1 MKAYFLVIVVI
12 VTFGGHFGHAEIRI
26 PKAARKYKTKISH
39 WDTGLLFA
47 YDYSKYHHGRLGP
60 VCQGSRDFTIN
71 QAFGKVSCNENGFK
85 ELDFIGNI
93 DQYKEFIKTD
103 SSVLKDSFWSDQLI
117 DNNIL
122 QCLPEFRLGGAKC
135 KGDEKKIDDC
145 FVIDYLESG
154 GNCLTT
160 SSVFIKC
167 SGYKYPGSIQLGFQQ
182 SQMVRTCSSCG
193 ETILGAQEAFVCAPN
208 EEYTDDELSPTSQDA
223 KYVCFGEPWLNIQN
237 CEKCNL
243 TDDYAY
249 NADYYDSSDTSDDSS
264 YYYTFDSADVPADA
278 DFRSPVPQ
286 SGRPESE
293 SDQTRGSKE
302 PKRRRK
308 SDKKLKLDD
317 NVENC
322 SWNLDPKHYCPIELP
337 KKLKKQFCD
346 LSNDQHSFGSTPSK
360 PEAGST
366 KPEVGST
373 KPQNGSTE
381 PDVATKSPV
390 LDIEQASISD
400 ETVVSPEENSTKI
413 LLLSA
418 CIFTLLLI

>member
-1 MKAYFLVIVVI
+1 MIAYFLVILVI
-12 VTFGGHFGHAEIRI
+12 LTFEGYFGHAEIRI

-71 QAFGKVSCNENGFK
+71 EAFGKVSCNENGFK

-103 SSVLKDSFWSDQLI
+103 SSMLGDSFWSDQLA
-117 DNNIL
+117 DNKIL

-145 FVIDYLESG
+145 LVIDYLESG
-154 GNCLTT
+154 GNCLTK

-167 SGYKYPGSIQLGFQQ
+167 SGYKYPGSVKLGFEH
-182 SQMVRTCSSCG
+182 SQMVRTCSTCG
-193 ETILGAQEAFVCAPN
+193 ETILGAQEAFVCAPK
-208 EEYTDDELSPTSQDA
+208 EEYTDEEFPPTSNDA
-223 KYVCFGEPWLNIQN
+223 KYVCFGKPWLNIQK
-237 CEKCNL
+237 CEKCNV

-249 NADYYDSSDTSDDSS
+249 NANYYDSSDTSEDSS
-264 YYYTFDSADVPADA
+264 YYYPYESESTDA

-286 SGRPESE
+286 SGRPDSGPYPTE
-293 SDQTRGSKE
+293 G

-308 SDKKLKLDD
+308 SDKKLKMDD
-317 NVENC
+317 KVENC
-322 SWNLDPKHYCPIELP
+322 SWNLDPKQYCPIGWP
-337 KKLKKQFCD
+337 KKLKLQYCD
-346 LSNDQHSFGSTPSK
+346 LSNDQNSFLARTVQGLQGRTPSR
-360 PEAGST
+360 PPT

-373 KPQNGSTE
+373 KPE
-381 PDVATKSPV
+381 VATNKPEV
-390 LDIEQASISD
+390 EIEQAAISD
-400 ETVVSPEENSTKI
+400 EPQTSPKEFNSTKI
-413 LLLSA
+413 LLLSS
-418 CIFTLLLI
+418 ILLTLLLI